1 MNNQKTFKKV
11 GPMKLPSRIG
21 KGTFDLYLY
30 QFAPD
35 RRYFVLERGSVR
47 GHSNVLTRVESNCV
61 WAHVFGS
68 ARCDCAE
75 QTQDAMRRIIDE
87 GEGLLIHAYDQDG
100 RGISLEDH
108 VRVYMFQDQGL
119 DSVDADKQ
127 AGFQHYDR
135 RDYKDFIEIMNDYS
149 LTSIRLLSNNPDR
162 INTLSKHFQ
171 ITRVPLESVK
181 LDKWNAAQ
189 LYAKKEKMGHMLSLN
204 LVDLATKEL
213 AQYSVKEGSYSE
225 YTEQSE

>member
-1 MNNQKTFKKV
+1 MANENTFQKV
-11 GPMKLPSRIG
+11 GPMKLPSRLG

-30 QFAPD
+30 QFASD

-47 GHSNVLTRVESNCV
+47 GRSNVLTRVESNCV

-75 QTQDAMRRIIDE
+75 QTQDAMRRIIAE

-100 RGISLEDH
+100 RGISLPDH
-108 VRVYMFQDQGL
+108 VKVYMFQDQGF
-119 DSVDADKQ
+119 DSVEADKQ

-135 RDYKDFIEIMNDYS
+135 RDYKDIIEIMNDYS
-149 LTSIRLLSNNPDR
+149 LSSIRLLSNNPDR
-162 INTLSKHFQ
+162 INTLSKHYKV
-171 ITRVPLESVK
+171 TRVPLESVS

-189 LYAKKEKMGHMLSLN
+189 LYAKKAKMGHIFSF
-204 LVDLATKEL
+204 DLEDAATKDLVE
-213 AQYSVKEGSYSE
+213 YSIKDGSRSE
-225 YTEQSE
+225 YNEGME